1 MNQTEVRL
9 RLMKL
14 REIFDL
20 SVGAYALLTEEPA
33 RSELSKYT
41 VRYNDLGAFQA
52 TKSDPTPEG
61 WRLTYQIQFRDA
73 DYRQAAQALVERS
86 KRQAI
91 IESFA
96 LIREYSKDT
105 PAWAE
110 MSQEAWFYFT
120 MFYRNAVA
128 HNGRWQFSAK
138 DRAKLPI
145 TFMNIRIEES
155 MDGESIDGFLNLW
168 KARQL
173 LAKME
178 RFVIGDRNLT

>member
-1 MNQTEVRL
+1 MNQTGVRL
-9 RLMKL
+9 SLMKL

-41 VRYNDLGAFQA
+41 VRYNDLGDFQA
-52 TKSDPTPEG
+52 TKTVPVPEG
-61 WRLTYQIQFRDA
+61 WALSCQIQFHDV
-73 DYRQAAQALVERS
+73 DYRHAAQALVERS
-86 KRQAI
+86 KRQAV

-96 LIREYSKDT
+96 LIRGHSKDT
-105 PAWAE
+105 PAWEE
-110 MSQEAWFYFT
+110 MSREPWFYFT

-128 HNGRWQFSAK
+128 HNGRWQFSLK
-138 DRAKLPI
+138 DREQLPI
-145 TFMNIRIEES
+145 TFMNVRIDES
-155 MDGESIDGFLNLW
+155 MEGESIDGFLNLW

-178 RFVIGDRNLT
+178 LFVVGHRNFI